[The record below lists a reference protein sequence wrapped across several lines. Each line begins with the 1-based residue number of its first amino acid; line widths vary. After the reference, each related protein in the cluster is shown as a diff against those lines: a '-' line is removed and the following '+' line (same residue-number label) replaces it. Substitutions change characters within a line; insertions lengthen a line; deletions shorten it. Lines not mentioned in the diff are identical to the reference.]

1 MEAIGIRLGGA
12 LFSDCSCIGLCL
24 ECTAKDDSLSED
36 VKKEDIKTEPD
47 AKSTDDDDVKTKA
60 IKEEMFDEHKK
71 VKLDD
76 SDMSIDKMES
86 VNFSEVLREE
96 MDRLM
101 ADNKQLENLVTEF
114 HQRHHEITIK
124 VISNSVCFCIIVD
137 GQLSL

>member
-1 MEAIGIRLGGA
+1 VY
-12 LFSDCSCIGLCL
+12 L
-24 ECTAKDDSLSED
+24 EYVGKDDSLSDD
-36 VKKEDIKTEPD
+36 VKKEDIKTEAD
-47 AKSTDDDDVKTKA
+47 SKSTDDDDVKAKA

-76 SDMSIDKMES
+76 SDMSVDKMES

-101 ADNKQLENLVTEF
+101 VDNKRLENLVTEI

-124 VISNSVCFCIIVD
+124 VSDWCKCLYNST
-137 GQLSL
+137 QLN